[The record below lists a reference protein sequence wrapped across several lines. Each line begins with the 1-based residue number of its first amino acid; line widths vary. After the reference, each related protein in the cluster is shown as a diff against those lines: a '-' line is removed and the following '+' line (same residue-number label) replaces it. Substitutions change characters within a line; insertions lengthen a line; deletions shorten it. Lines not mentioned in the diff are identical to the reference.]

1 MSATE
6 EARDLRNR
14 KLREIGSLEVFPA
27 GMAVLAET
35 EAGPTLREAVVAVT
49 ADDFVLLDA
58 DVKREP
64 DGEFGRI
71 RRAEVAGLRMVDEQ
85 GQPVAMLQSRD
96 ILELDEPASLRY
108 VVSVDRR
115 AGDGIASHAFVFRSL
130 SVADEARRDFAR
142 NSRTSDATAPLGVEW
157 SSLATRIPRLG
168 DARSNARSLVS
179 ETSPT
184 SPGFRGGGSCGQV
197 RREGEGSG
205 SSAAR

>member
-1 MSATE
+1 VTDLDGPEQLLYLIDDLWRIRDHSDDLPGEGHAMSATE

-35 EAGPTLREAVVAVT
+35 EAGPTLREVVVAVT
-49 ADDFVLLDA
+49 DDDFVLLDA
-58 DVKREP
+58 DVKGEP

-71 RRAEVAGLRMVDEQ
+71 GRADVAGLRMVDEH

-96 ILELDEPASLRY
+96 ILELDEPASRRY

-142 NSRTSDATAPLGVEW
+142 NITNV
-157 SSLATRIPRLG
+157 
-168 DARSNARSLVS
+168 
-179 ETSPT
+179 
-184 SPGFRGGGSCGQV
+184 
-197 RREGEGSG
+197 
-205 SSAAR
+205 

>member
-1 MSATE
+1 MTDLDGLEQLLYLVDGLWPVRDDSDDLPGEGHAMSATE

-35 EAGPTLREAVVAVT
+35 EAGPTLREVVVAVT
-49 ADDFVLLDA
+49 DDDFVLLDA

-71 RRAEVAGLRMVDEQ
+71 GRAEVAGLRMVDEQ

-96 ILELDEPASLRY
+96 ILELDEPASRRY

-142 NSRTSDATAPLGVEW
+142 NITNV
-157 SSLATRIPRLG
+157 
-168 DARSNARSLVS
+168 
-179 ETSPT
+179 
-184 SPGFRGGGSCGQV
+184 
-197 RREGEGSG
+197 
-205 SSAAR
+205 

>member
-35 EAGPTLREAVVAVT
+35 EAGPTLREVVVAVT
-49 ADDFVLLDA
+49 DDDFVLLDA

-64 DGEFGRI
+64 EGEFGRI
-71 RRAEVAGLRMVDEQ
+71 VRAEVAGLRMVDEQ
-85 GQPVAMLQSRD
+85 GQQVAMLQSRD
-96 ILELDEPASLRY
+96 VLELDEPTSRRY

-130 SVADEARRDFAR
+130 SVADEARRDFER
-142 NSRTSDATAPLGVEW
+142 NIASV
-157 SSLATRIPRLG
+157 
-168 DARSNARSLVS
+168 
-179 ETSPT
+179 
-184 SPGFRGGGSCGQV
+184 
-197 RREGEGSG
+197 
-205 SSAAR
+205 

>member
-35 EAGPTLREAVVAVT
+35 EAGPTLREVVVAVT
-49 ADDFVLLDA
+49 DDDFVLLDA

-71 RRAEVAGLRMVDEQ
+71 VRAEVAGLRMVDEQ
-85 GQPVAMLQSRD
+85 GQPVVMLQSRD
-96 ILELDEPASLRY
+96 TLELDEPSSRRY

-142 NSRTSDATAPLGVEW
+142 NIASV
-157 SSLATRIPRLG
+157 
-168 DARSNARSLVS
+168 
-179 ETSPT
+179 
-184 SPGFRGGGSCGQV
+184 
-197 RREGEGSG
+197 
-205 SSAAR
+205 

>member
-27 GMAVLAET
+27 GIAVLAET

-71 RRAEVAGLRMVDEQ
+71 GRAEVAGLRMVDAQGEQ
-85 GQPVAMLQSRD
+85 VAMLQSRD
-96 ILELDEPASLRY
+96 VLELDEPASRRY

-115 AGDGIASHAFVFRSL
+115 TGDGIASHAFVFRSL
-130 SVADEARRDFAR
+130 SVADEARRDFER
-142 NSRTSDATAPLGVEW
+142 NIASV
-157 SSLATRIPRLG
+157 
-168 DARSNARSLVS
+168 
-179 ETSPT
+179 
-184 SPGFRGGGSCGQV
+184 
-197 RREGEGSG
+197 
-205 SSAAR
+205 